1 MLSSVHNDE
10 LNRYIEKLDLN
21 LTKDQVRELGWQQ
34 SNEEV
39 GKEKTVLGSWFF
51 FSFFGLCTSA
61 CLALLMYIS

>member
-1 MLSSVHNDE
+1 MNSSVHNDE
-10 LNRYIEKLDLN
+10 LNRYIEKLDFN

-61 CLALLMYIS
+61 YLALLMYIS

>member
-1 MLSSVHNDE
+1 MISTVHNDE

-21 LTKDQVRELGWQQ
+21 LTKAQVRELGWQQ

-51 FSFFGLCTSA
+51 FSFFSLCTSA